1 MASQH
6 GYVDSDVTASALCL
20 RNGGILIY
28 PTETFFALGCMAD
41 QAAAVDMLYQIK
53 GRPVHK
59 PLPLLAADTTQVDR
73 VALLTA
79 MPIGLE
85 QFWPGPLTVL
95 LPARPGLPASLV
107 NPDGQVAVRVP
118 PHTLAAPL
126 ALEAGGARPAPRAN
140 LSGGKPA
147 QRAKDLDPR
156 LLAALGGLALHGRAG
171 RLLRGGPSPEG
182 TLPSTVVA
190 PLGPDQGR
198 ALRLIRPGRISMA
211 ALAAAGFTVLTD
223 D

>member
-107 NPDGQVAVRVP
+107 NPDGQVAVRVT
-118 PHTLAAPL
+118 PHWLWRPV
-126 ALEAGGARPAPRAN
+126 ERSQPPAPTSVAASPRNAP
-140 LSGGKPA
+140 KTWTPA
-147 QRAKDLDPR
+147 CWP
-156 LLAALGGLALHGRAG
+156 
-171 RLLRGGPSPEG
+171 P
-182 TLPSTVVA
+182 
-190 PLGPDQGR
+190 
-198 ALRLIRPGRISMA
+198 
-211 ALAAAGFTVLTD
+211 
-223 D
+223 